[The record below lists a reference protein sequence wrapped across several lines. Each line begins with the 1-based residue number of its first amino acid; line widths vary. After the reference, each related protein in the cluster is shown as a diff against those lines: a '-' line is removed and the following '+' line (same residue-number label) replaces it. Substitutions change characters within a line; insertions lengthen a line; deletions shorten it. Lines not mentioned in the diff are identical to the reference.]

1 MTDDVKVLFIAGN
14 GRSGST
20 ILHNI
25 LGQIDGFAAVG
36 ELRYIWQRGVLKNWL
51 CGCQRPFHDCDEW
64 SEILD
69 HAFGGLSD
77 ERAQALFEATESYRS
92 PHLPLV
98 SVPLLRRR
106 YQARLDELVPALAQL
121 YSSIREV
128 TGCRVVVDSSKNPSF
143 GHVVRQVPGVDVHF
157 LHLVRDS
164 PAVAFSW
171 GQEKEFEPGVM
182 MPRKSPA
189 KAAMQWNSRN
199 ALTELFLTRGSDAM
213 RLRYEDFLVDPRA
226 SVSDIVA
233 WIGEPGIEL
242 PFSSSHEAVL
252 ERTNH
257 SVFGNEVRFTQGSVM
272 IRPDERWREQM
283 GAADVRKVAALT
295 WPLRRRYGYAG
306 GRRPSAE
313 TVEATP

>member
-36 ELRYIWQRGVLKNWL
+36 ELRYIWQRGVLKNQR
-51 CGCQRPFHDCDEW
+51 CGCHLPFSDCPVW
-64 SEILD
+64 TEILD
-69 HAFGGLSD
+69 RAFGGVS
-77 ERAQALFEATESYRS
+77 EAQAAALYDATESYRS

-98 SVPLLRRR
+98 SVPLIRGR
-106 YQARLDELVPALAQL
+106 YRARLDELLPALSQL
-121 YSSIREV
+121 YAAIRDV

-143 GHVVRQVPGVDVHF
+143 GHVVRQVPGVDARF

-171 GQEKEFEPGVM
+171 GQEKEFEPGVS
-182 MPRKSPA
+182 MPRKSPV

-199 ALTELFLTRGSDAM
+199 ALTDRFLTRGGTAM

-226 SVSDIVA
+226 TVSDIA
-233 WIGEPGIEL
+233 EWIGEESIDL
-242 PFSSSHEAVL
+242 PFTGSHDAVL
-252 ERTNH
+252 ATTNH
-257 SVFGNEVRFTQGSVM
+257 SVFGNEVRFAQGPVT
-272 IRPDERWREQM
+272 IRPDQRWREQM
-283 GAADVRKVAALT
+283 AAPDVRKVAALT
-295 WPLRRRYGYAG
+295 WPLRRRYDYT
-306 GRRPSAE
+306 GRRVLDA
-313 TVEATP
+313 VGATP